1 MVKVLNKI
9 IAIIENVIKIILGTW
24 DKISDVQIK
33 NVELLYKED
42 KFNILGKGSF
52 DKAKVTAKV
61 VSGEYPFQVI
71 DDFVLEIAL
80 YDYSVLQKNKDV
92 YEFGKNGIKLEDMHP
107 IQQEEYVKNKETK
120 KEKNEKEQKSV
131 DDIDEKIY
139 FFLKKKK
146 KKKNFDKKNN
156 NEKKKKK
163 KKKKD

>member
-1 MVKVLNKI
+1 MNKI

-80 YDYSVLQKNKDV
+80 YDYLVLQRNKDV

-107 IQQEEYVKNKETK
+107 ILQEEYVKNIADGIKKYYGIKEAMEYLK
-120 KEKNEKEQKSV
+120 GYDIIKN
-131 DDIDEKIY
+131 
-139 FFLKKKK
+139 
-146 KKKNFDKKNN
+146 KKN
-156 NEKKKKK
+156 
-163 KKKKD
+163 

>member
-1 MVKVLNKI
+1 MNKI

-80 YDYSVLQKNKDV
+80 YDYLVLQKNKDV

-107 IQQEEYVKNKETK
+107 IQQEEYVKNIADGIKKYYGIKEAM
-120 KEKNEKEQKSV
+120 EYLQGYDIIKN
-131 DDIDEKIY
+131 
-139 FFLKKKK
+139 
-146 KKKNFDKKNN
+146 KKN
-156 NEKKKKK
+156 
-163 KKKKD
+163 

>member
-1 MVKVLNKI
+1 MNKI

-52 DKAKVTAKV
+52 DKAKVMAKV

-92 YEFGKNGIKLEDMHP
+92 YEFGKNGIKFEDMHP
-107 IQQEEYVKNKETK
+107 ILQEDYVKNIADGIKKYYGIKEAM
-120 KEKNEKEQKSV
+120 EYLQGYE
-131 DDIDEKIY
+131 I
-139 FFLKKKK
+139 
-146 KKKNFDKKNN
+146 KKNGNQN
-156 NEKKKKK
+156 
-163 KKKKD
+163 